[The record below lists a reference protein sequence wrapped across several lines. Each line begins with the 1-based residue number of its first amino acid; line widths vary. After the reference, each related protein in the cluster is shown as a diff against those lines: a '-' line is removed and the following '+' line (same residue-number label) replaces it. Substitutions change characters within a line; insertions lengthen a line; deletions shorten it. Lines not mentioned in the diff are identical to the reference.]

1 VVIGGGPNRAQQIQD
16 GGRPPFKKPYVCN
29 DFTDVDEIWHG
40 DACWPRTAD
49 MSLKY
54 QFFGKSKMAVAA
66 ILKNHNNRDISAMV

>member
-1 VVIGGGPNRAQQIQD
+1 MAD
-16 GGRPPFKKPYVCN
+16 GRHLKKPYVCN

-54 QFFGKSKMAVAA
+54 QFFWKIQDGGGCHFEKSQ
-66 ILKNHNNRDISAMV
+66 